1 MISMTTRETT
11 PIVPLIAIG
20 AIAVAADCHRA
31 PPITPSASG
40 VRVISG
46 VGFNQPENLV
56 YDPAADAYYVSNMGP
71 GDPAARD
78 DNGYISNVACD
89 GRVMATRKNAGG
101 AAGVTLDAPKG
112 LSIGG
117 DTLVVADV
125 GAVRFFNR
133 VTGAPI
139 RMETIP
145 GLAMNDV
152 AYAPDGSLWITDTGP
167 DRTATPID
175 TSKDEDAVW
184 RIAPNGRVRAVARG
198 LSLDRPDGIVLD
210 GNSALV
216 TTFGA
221 NRIERV
227 SDGVAKS
234 AIVATLGGGKVDGL
248 RRMADGSLIA
258 TSWDAQKVW
267 SLDAACRA
275 HTLLSG
281 VVSPAGVAV
290 DTRHHR
296 LAVTSMKGNSLYLV
310 PLGS

>member
-1 MISMTTRETT
+1 MISTTTRETA

-31 PPITPSASG
+31 PPVTPSVSN

-56 YDPAADAYYVSNMGP
+56 YDSAADVYYVSNLGP

-78 DNGYISNVACD
+78 DNGYISKVASD
-89 GRVMATRKNAGG
+89 GRVIAARWIAGG
-101 AAGVTLDAPKG
+101 SAAVTLDAPKG
-112 LSIGG
+112 LTIRG

-133 VTGAPI
+133 VTGTPI

-145 GLAMNDV
+145 GVAMNDV
-152 AYAPDGSLWITDTGP
+152 AYAADGSLWITDSGP
-167 DRTATPID
+167 ERTTTPVD

-184 RIAPNGRVRAVARG
+184 RLAPNGRVTAVARG
-198 LSLDRPDGIVLD
+198 LSLDRPDGLVLD

-216 TTFGA
+216 TTFAA

-227 SDGVAKS
+227 SDGTGKS
-234 AIVATLGGGKVDGL
+234 TVVATLGGGKVDGL
-248 RRMADGSLIA
+248 RRMVDGSLIA

-267 SLDAACRA
+267 SLDAAFRP